1 MFGFKNEFDTT
12 CIMSKFWS
20 HIVRGL
26 TPYVPGEQPKL
37 TGLVKLNTNE
47 NPYGPSPR
55 VLEAV
60 RAQVSDSL
68 RLYPDPNAEGLKA
81 AIAQYYGIS
90 SRQVFVGNGSD
101 EVLAHVFLGLL
112 NQEAPLLFPDITYSF
127 YPVYCGLYGVD
138 YQAIPLTEAFEIR
151 VDDYRRANG
160 GIIFPNPNAP
170 TGRRLALG
178 EIERLLQANQDSVV
192 VIDEAYIDFGGETAI
207 PLVSQYPN
215 LLIIQT
221 LSKSRSLAG
230 LRVGFAVGHP
240 DLIEG
245 LERIK
250 NSFNSYPLDRLAI
263 AGATAA
269 FEDQEYFEHTRQAVI
284 NSREKLVS
292 ALQALGFE
300 VLPSAANFIFA
311 RHPGHDAAQLAAALR
326 ARNIIVRHFR
336 QPRIEQYL
344 RISIGTE
351 AECEALAAALRE
363 IIG

>member
-1 MFGFKNEFDTT
+1 MLGFKDEFDAI

-37 TGLVKLNTNE
+37 TNLVKLNTNE

-55 VLEAV
+55 ALEAI

-81 AIAQYYGIS
+81 AIARFYGIS
-90 SRQVFVGNGSD
+90 SNQVFVGNGSD
-101 EVLAHVFLGLL
+101 EVLAHAFLGLL
-112 NQEAPLLFPDITYSF
+112 HQEAPLLFPDITYSF
-127 YPVYCGLYGVD
+127 YPVYCGLYGVN
-138 YQAIPLTEAFEIR
+138 YETVPLTEGFEIR
-151 VDDYRRANG
+151 VEDYLRPNG

-170 TGRRLALG
+170 TGRLLARG
-178 EIERLLQANQDSVV
+178 EIERLLEANRHSVV
-192 VIDEAYIDFGGETAI
+192 VVDEAYIDFGGETAI
-207 PLVSQYPN
+207 PLIAQYPN

-263 AGATAA
+263 AGAIAA
-269 FEDQEYFEHTRQAVI
+269 FDDREYFEKTRQAVI
-284 NSREKLVS
+284 SSREKLV
-292 ALQALGFE
+292 AAMQAMGFE

-311 RHPGHDAAQLAAALR
+311 RHPGHDAAQLAATLR
-326 ARNIIVRHFR
+326 ERNIIVRHFR
-336 QPRIEQYL
+336 QPRIEQCL
-344 RISIGTE
+344 RITIGTD
-351 AECEALAAALRE
+351 ADCQTLVSALQE
-363 IIG
+363 ILA